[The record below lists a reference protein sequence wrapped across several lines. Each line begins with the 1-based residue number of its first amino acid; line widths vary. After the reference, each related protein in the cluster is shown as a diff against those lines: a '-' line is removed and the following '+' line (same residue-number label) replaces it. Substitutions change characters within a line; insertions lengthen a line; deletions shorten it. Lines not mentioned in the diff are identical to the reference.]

1 MHFNF
6 FIVNEKYI
14 YLSSKLEYV
23 THQSLH
29 IGEYVVVFTLPYCH
43 VNLILFE
50 AQAKVSLFFLFLF
63 QFLNS

>member
-6 FIVNEKYI
+6 FIVNEKYT
-14 YLSSKLEYV
+14 YFSYKLEYV

-29 IGEYVVVFTLPYCH
+29 IGEYVVFMLSYCH